1 MQAPGQCD
9 VEAIGQEG
17 DEGVGLDARLALVK
31 DRPDR
36 QIAFEALKDL
46 FDGDQQ
52 QIVAPQ
58 LGRVFLD

>member
-1 MQAPGQCD
+1 